1 MYITLSERKL
11 GIIEDY
17 EDILLGKRKTFSNW
31 YFTGDK
37 ATDLDVALEAFK
49 YCFEILLEWDV
60 DTVFQNVNRQVVED
74 MKLIS
79 LWRNKIVVPK
89 SVNKS
94 KDFSYI
100 AYLLYPDKY
109 SQNTREQT
117 IEIYKNLL
125 AGKILKMP
133 KNMFDDEKGI
143 VKAAYCLQYLVTE
156 HLTYNSIEDVY
167 DQFRQPDIR
176 SFLTEY
182 SLWLPCECFFDDP
195 VDYLHFSIPDKYKN
209 KIAYD
214 YAKRCYYG
222 NKIKASVK
230 SRNVKNYKD
239 YFLGKLAVNPF
250 VDGLNNFYP
259 DVFEESLYYFITHIL
274 PIEVPLYEYDVKN
287 PLDLLAL
294 FDDERIRFLLDK
306 YRLLESMEKYDV
318 NYIKTVIKIMPANEM
333 MCLTEDVKE
342 YDIDRFTPTEKYNY
356 VPLNDTMR
364 QYMIYLLNDKRGEF
378 KQKLKADDEI
388 KSECMR
394 CVKEYVLKYKFVASE
409 DEENDER
416 TFEELL
422 EYDSFRAKY
431 GI

>member
-1 MYITLSERKL
+1 MYITLNERKL

-37 ATDLDVALEAFK
+37 ASNFDVALEVFK
-49 YCFEILLEWDV
+49 YCFEILLEWDAEMI
-60 DTVFQNVNRQVVED
+60 FQNVNRQVMEE

-94 KDFSYI
+94 KEFSYI

-109 SQNTREQT
+109 SQDTREQT
-117 IEIYKNLL
+117 LETYKKLL
-125 AGKILKMP
+125 EGKINKMP
-133 KNMFDDEKGI
+133 KNMFDDEKGR
-143 VKAAYCLQYLVTE
+143 VKAAYCLQYLITE
-156 HLTYNSIEDVY
+156 HLTYNSIEDIY

-209 KIAYD
+209 EIAYD

-230 SRNVKNYKD
+230 SRNVKKFKD
-239 YFLGKLAVNPF
+239 YFLGKLDTNPF

-259 DVFEESLYYFITHIL
+259 DVFEESLYYFITYIL

-306 YRLLESMEKYDV
+306 YRLLDSMEKYNS
-318 NYIKTVIKIMPANEM
+318 NYIETVTKIMPASEM
-333 MCLTEDVKE
+333 MCLTEDIKK

-356 VPLNDTMR
+356 TPLNDIMR
-364 QYMIYLLNDKRGEF
+364 QYMFYLLNDKHGDF
-378 KQKLKADDEI
+378 KLEIDDNDEI
-388 KSECMR
+388 KNECLR
-394 CVKEYVLKYKFVASE
+394 CVKEYVLKYKFVANE
-409 DEENDER
+409 DEEDDER
-416 TFEELL
+416 DFEELL
-422 EYDSFRAKY
+422 ECNSFREKF